1 MAEKTL
7 ILIKPDAVKVGNT
20 GKILSIY
27 EASGLKIVALRMLV
41 MTRELA
47 AKHYEEHIGKTFY
60 SRLVDFMTSGP
71 LAAAVL
77 EGETAVAKARAVNG
91 ATDPLQ
97 AEAGTIRKLFAED
110 KTHNAVHA
118 SDSVKNAEREISI
131 FFSEAEIFDI

>member
-7 ILIKPDAVKVGNT
+7 ILIKPDAVKAGNT

-41 MTRELA
+41 MTRALA
-47 AKHYEEHIGKTFY
+47 AKHYEEHIGKIFY

-77 EGETAVAKARAVNG
+77 EGETAVAKARTVNG

-118 SDSVKNAEREISI
+118 SDSIENAKREISI